1 MKMHGRLIRRC
12 ALAVAR
18 RLRCPRGVARFM
30 VNCRVVALLAIA
42 FGGACGLVA
51 DAGTVTN
58 LGALANDDTRAQAIS
73 GDGSVVGGGS
83 YDGNFNQAFRWSS
96 GTMSPLGS
104 LAGDAYAI
112 AYGVNGDGSVVV
124 GYSGRANPSTQ
135 ERAVR
140 WTLTSGTVQN
150 LGTLPGGVVSQASA
164 VDAGGD
170 TVVGYSSSNDGV
182 RAFVWTSVSGSMQN
196 LGVLGTDESS
206 EAYGTSA
213 NGSVVVGVSSST
225 VFDPD
230 TGPSVVGNA
239 FRWTSAGMQPLG
251 RLAGGDYAEAR
262 AVNAAGDVAVGS
274 SNTAPNGDVVAVRW
288 TVTGSTALESL
299 GFLAG
304 GSRSIAYGVSG
315 DGSSVVGTSMISGGL
330 DRAFLWTPSLGM
342 VDLNTY
348 LPTIGF
354 DLNGWT
360 LERATAISADG
371 TSITG
376 FGTLQNVGTRSFL
389 VQAVPE
395 PATYAMALAGLACGG
410 YSLFRRRRVR

>member
-1 MKMHGRLIRRC
+1 MKMQRRLIRRC

-18 RLRCPRGVARFM
+18 RLRCPGGFPRFS
-30 VNCRVVALLAIA
+30 VNRRVIALLAMA
-42 FGGACGLVA
+42 SGGACGLVA

-58 LGALANDDTRAQAIS
+58 LGTLANDETRARAIS
-73 GDGSVVGGGS
+73 GDGSVVVGGS

-96 GTMSPLGS
+96 GAMSPLGS

-112 AYGVNGDGSVVV
+112 AYGVNAAGGVVV
-124 GYSGRANPSTQ
+124 GYSGRVNPSSQ
-135 ERAVR
+135 ERAVL
-140 WTLTSGTVQN
+140 WTVTSGTMQD
-150 LGTLPGGVVSQASA
+150 LGTLPGGASSQAYA
-164 VDAGGD
+164 VDASGN
-170 TVVGYSSSNDGV
+170 TVVGYSASNEGG
-182 RAFVWTSVSGSMQN
+182 RAFVWTSLSGSMQN

-213 NGSVVVGVSSST
+213 NGSVVVGVSRT
-225 VFDPD
+225 FGFDPE

-239 FRWTSAGMQPLG
+239 FRWTSSGMQSLG
-251 RLAGGDYAEAR
+251 RLPGGDYAEAL
-262 AVNAAGDVAVGS
+262 AVSAAGDVAVGS
-274 SNTAPNGDVVAVRW
+274 SNTAPNGNVVAVRW

-299 GFLAG
+299 GVLAG

-315 DGSSVVGTSMISGGL
+315 DGSSVVGTSMISGGF
-330 DRAFLWTPSLGM
+330 DRAFLWTPALGM

-360 LERATAISADG
+360 LEQATAISADG

-389 VQAVPE
+389 VQVVPE
-395 PATYAMALAGLACGG
+395 PSTYAMALAGLACGG
-410 YSLFRRRRVR
+410 YSMFRRRRAR

>member
-1 MKMHGRLIRRC
+1 MKMQARLIRRC

-18 RLRCPRGVARFM
+18 RLRCPGGFPRFT

-42 FGGACGLVA
+42 SGGVCGLVA

-58 LGALANDDTRAQAIS
+58 LGVLANDDTRARAIS
-73 GDGSVVGGGS
+73 GDGSVVVGGT
-83 YDGNFNQAFRWSS
+83 YDGNYNQAFQWSS
-96 GTMSPLGS
+96 GTMTPLGS
-104 LAGDAYAI
+104 LAGEAYAI
-112 AYGVNGDGSVVV
+112 AHGVNGDGIAVV
-124 GYSGRANPSTQ
+124 GYSGGNPSSQ

-140 WTLTSGTVQN
+140 WTVTSGT
-150 LGTLPGGVVSQASA
+150 
-164 VDAGGD
+164 
-170 TVVGYSSSNDGV
+170 
-182 RAFVWTSVSGSMQN
+182 MQN

-213 NGSVVVGVSSST
+213 NGSVVVGVSRSF

-230 TGPSVVGNA
+230 TGSSVVGDA

-251 RLAGGDYAEAR
+251 RRPGGDYAEAR
-262 AVNAAGDVAVGS
+262 AVSAAGDVAVGS
-274 SNTAPNGDVVAVRW
+274 SNTAPSGDVVAVRW

-299 GFLAG
+299 GVLAG
-304 GSRSIAYGVSG
+304 GSRPIAYGVSG
-315 DGSSVVGTSMISGGL
+315 DGSSVVGTNMISGGL
-330 DRAFLWTPSLGM
+330 ERAFLWTPALGM

-360 LERATAISADG
+360 LEQATAISADG

-389 VQAVPE
+389 VQFVPE
-395 PATYAMALAGLACGG
+395 PATYAMVPAGLACGG
-410 YSLFRRRRVR
+410 YSMFRRRRAR